1 MMQAMTRTSIALDLV
16 EPGTSARLA
25 VPDATLEPTF
35 REHLAA
41 YGLVP
46 GHVVTVL
53 AQKPMTVVLCDH
65 VELAL
70 ESVVAR
76 KLRVEVAPPQP

>member
-1 MMQAMTRTSIALDLV
+1 MTRTSTALDLLA
-16 EPGTSARLA
+16 PGTSARLA
-25 VPDATLEPTF
+25 EPDPSLEPTF

-53 AQKPMTVVLCDH
+53 AQRPMTVVLCDH

-70 ESVVAR
+70 EAVVAR
-76 KLRVEVAPPQP
+76 KLRVEAPLPQG

>member
-1 MMQAMTRTSIALDLV
+1 VTSLDRV
-16 EPGTSARLA
+16 ARGTTVRLA
-25 VPDATLEPTF
+25 EPDPSLASSF

-46 GHVVTVL
+46 GHRVTVVTH
-53 AQKPMTVVLCDH
+53 KPMTIVLCDH

-70 ESVVAR
+70 EAVVAA
-76 KLRVEVAPPQP
+76 KVRVEVE

>member
-1 MMQAMTRTSIALDLV
+1 MTTTTLDAV
-16 EPGTSARLA
+16 EAGATVRLA
-25 VPDATLEPTF
+25 EPEASLDSTF

-46 GHVVTVL
+46 GHRVTVL
-53 AQKPMTVVLCDH
+53 AQRPMTLVLCDH

-70 ESVVAR
+70 EREVAA
-76 KLRVEVAPPQP
+76 KLRVERSA

>member
-1 MMQAMTRTSIALDLV
+1 MTSLDRIA
-16 EPGTSARLA
+16 PGATVRLA
-25 VPDATLEPTF
+25 EPDPTLESSF

-46 GHVVTVL
+46 GHRVTVL
-53 AQKPMTVVLCDH
+53 AHKPMTIVLCDH

-70 ESVVAR
+70 EAAIAAKV
-76 KLRVEVAPPQP
+76 RVDS

>member
-1 MMQAMTRTSIALDLV
+1 MTTLDAVAAGATVRLAEPDPALD
-16 EPGTSARLA
+16 A
-25 VPDATLEPTF
+25 TF

-46 GHVVTVL
+46 GHLVTVL
-53 AQKPMTVVLCDH
+53 AQKPMTLVLCDH

-70 ESVVAR
+70 EREVAA
-76 KLRVEVAPPQP
+76 KLRVADAGAAAGA